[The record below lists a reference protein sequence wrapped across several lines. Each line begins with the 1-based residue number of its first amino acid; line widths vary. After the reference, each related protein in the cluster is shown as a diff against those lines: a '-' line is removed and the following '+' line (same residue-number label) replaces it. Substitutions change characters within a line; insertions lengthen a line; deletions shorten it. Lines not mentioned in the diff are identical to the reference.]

1 MTPQLT
7 PSQNPH
13 TPHTPHTVI
22 VGFGMVGHRTVTE
35 ILDRDPNAHI
45 TVISGE
51 SCHAYDRV
59 ALSSYVSSWDRTALE
74 LADLP
79 DSVTVVHAKATGIDR
94 DAHTVICDSG
104 AATSTVAYDHLVLAT
119 GSYAFVPPV
128 PGHDLPGC
136 TVYRTLDDLDDIRT
150 LVEDARA
157 AGRSPVGAVIGG
169 GLLGLEAA
177 NALKLLG
184 AEAHIIER
192 SPRLMPIQ
200 VDADGGVL
208 LADKVR
214 ELGVQVHVNTGTDVI
229 ARTDSDSSNLTLTLS
244 SPVPA
249 PGEPAPE
256 NPTINHLTVDLVIFA
271 TGVRPHDA
279 LADAATPAPLDKAPR
294 GGILTDRLCRTND
307 PDISAVGECAAV
319 DGVCYG
325 LVAPGYTTAEIV
337 ADRITGRE
345 PTSFEDPDM
354 STKLKLLG
362 VDVASF
368 GDAHGT
374 TEGAR
379 PLTVN
384 DPFAGTYGKIVM
396 DTDGK
401 TLLGGV
407 LVGDANAYAML
418 RPMVG
423 AELTN
428 PMAFITPSAGDDG
441 AAGAGV
447 AALPDAAQICSCN
460 NVTKKDVRDAIG
472 DGACSVADLKT
483 CTRAGTSCGSCV
495 GLLGQLLDA
504 EGIEQS
510 KALCEHFSQS
520 RAELFQCAAATV
532 IRDFPRFIKRFGT
545 GHGCEICKPTMA
557 SIFATLNTGHHVL
570 DDGHAALQDTNDRF
584 LANIQRNGSY
594 SVVPRMPGGQV
605 TAEQLIVV
613 GEIARDFDLYT
624 KVTGAQRI
632 DMFGARV
639 EQLPAIWRRLVDA
652 GMESGQ
658 AYGKSLRAVK
668 SCVGTDWCRYGQQD
682 SVKMAVDLELRYR
695 GLRSPHKLKMGV
707 SGCARECAEA
717 RGKDVGVIATEQGW
731 NLYVGGNGGA
741 TPRHAE
747 LLAGDLDEPTLIR
760 YIDRFIA
767 FYVRT
772 ADRLQRTAA
781 WVEETEGGLDHI
793 RQVVCEDSLGIGDDL
808 EQFIARHV
816 DDYTDEWK
824 AVLDDPEKLRRF
836 VSFVNAPGSP
846 DPTVQFQKQDGR
858 TVPLPMPGL
867 RSAV

>member
-1 MTPQLT
+1 
-7 PSQNPH
+7 
-13 TPHTPHTVI
+13 
-22 VGFGMVGHRTVTE
+22 
-35 ILDRDPNAHI
+35 
-45 TVISGE
+45 
-51 SCHAYDRV
+51 
-59 ALSSYVSSWDRTALE
+59 
-74 LADLP
+74 
-79 DSVTVVHAKATGIDR
+79 
-94 DAHTVICDSG
+94 
-104 AATSTVAYDHLVLAT
+104 
-119 GSYAFVPPV
+119 
-128 PGHDLPGC
+128 
-136 TVYRTLDDLDDIRT
+136 
-150 LVEDARA
+150 
-157 AGRSPVGAVIGG
+157 
-169 GLLGLEAA
+169 
-177 NALKLLG
+177 
-184 AEAHIIER
+184 
-192 SPRLMPIQ
+192 MPIQ

-229 ARTDSDSSNLTLTLS
+229 ARTDSDSSNLTLTLL
-244 SPVPA
+244 PVPA

-256 NPTINHLTVDLVIFA
+256 NPTINHLTVDLVIFS

-428 PMAFITPSAGDDG
+428 PMAFITPSAGDDA

-717 RGKDVGVIATEQGW
+717 RGKDVGVIATEHGW

-793 RQVVCEDSLGIGDDL
+793 REVVCEDSLGIGDDL